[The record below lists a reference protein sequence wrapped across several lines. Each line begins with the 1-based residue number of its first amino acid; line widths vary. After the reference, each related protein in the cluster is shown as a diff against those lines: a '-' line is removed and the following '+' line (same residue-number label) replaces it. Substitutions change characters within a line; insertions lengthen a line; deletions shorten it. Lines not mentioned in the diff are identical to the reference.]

1 MRLCVEEGGGV
12 TDLQSIHYRYK
23 KKKIGHFN
31 NKQQNQIKFLK
42 NRTNWTNKSVK

>member
-1 MRLCVEEGGGV
+1 MCGGGGGSQIYSLF
-12 TDLQSIHYRYK
+12 TIDTK

>member
-1 MRLCVEEGGGV
+1 MRLCVGEGGGV